1 MQLGAN
7 ADSALLQR
15 ALDGQE
21 PAAPGIAGL
30 VSVAREI
37 EALDQRGLA
46 PRADFVAELRQRLLD
61 EPVGTSGDAPPAVDD
76 TRPSPTA
83 VVRFGRRARVL
94 VAAAALLLVL
104 AGGLGVLSR
113 AAVPGDRLYPVKQ
126 LLDRVALDLRRDT
139 VPLGL
144 THLAQAREHVSDA
157 EQLLARAP
165 EGPIGTAVDTEPDT
179 DLSVA
184 LEAATASSSLGR
196 SVLLDAY
203 RLERRGDALTSLADF
218 YAQTLPAVDAL
229 RTYRLPPMATT
240 AWQRLHDVL
249 EQGRDDTLRELA
261 ACTICGA
268 ASDEARALLARESPA
283 PSTTGPSATTA
294 PGTTPSPSGDDGAT
308 APLPTSGTTDADG
321 SGTTASPGGAVR
333 LPSVGVT
340 STSLSVGG
348 GGVTLPDPLPTVSL
362 PGAGVNTSGV
372 TLGGGGVTLPGAT
385 VSVPIVT
392 VPLPQPKP

>member
-61 EPVGTSGDAPPAVDD
+61 EPVGTSGDAAPAVDD

-165 EGPIGTAVDTEPDT
+165 EGPIGTAVDTEPDSPDART

-268 ASDEARALLARESPA
+268 RVRRGTGA
-283 PSTTGPSATTA
+283 PRPRVPRTEHDRPVGH
-294 PGTTPSPSGDDGAT
+294 DGARH
-308 APLPTSGTTDADG
+308 D
-321 SGTTASPGGAVR
+321 
-333 LPSVGVT
+333 
-340 STSLSVGG
+340 
-348 GGVTLPDPLPTVSL
+348 TL
-362 PGAGVNTSGV
+362 
-372 TLGGGGVTLPGAT
+372 TLRR
-385 VSVPIVT
+385 
-392 VPLPQPKP
+392 